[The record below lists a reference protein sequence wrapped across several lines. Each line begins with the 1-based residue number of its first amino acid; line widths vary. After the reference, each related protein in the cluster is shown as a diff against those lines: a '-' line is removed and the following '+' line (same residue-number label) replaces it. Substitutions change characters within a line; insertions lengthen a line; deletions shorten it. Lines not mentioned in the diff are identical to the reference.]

1 VRGGE
6 RAFVSRTSDATAAPV
21 RVAPSVGSAFFHAA
35 VAAGESL
42 RSPRTRRAL
51 TRAGSFS
58 VFSRGALFHALFA
71 GTAADEDTSSPREIC
86 ARRFREEKKSVH
98 VSEKGERKREFT
110 QTRDCVL
117 VR

>member
-42 RSPRTRRAL
+42 RSPRTRRAV

-86 ARRFREEKKSVH
+86 ARRGGAF